1 MHEENEENKMLV
13 LMSPRSCYCVAMPEL
28 NGRWETNKPSLRRNI
43 SRALPHEHHYYHSR
57 VPAASKINNKS
68 FLHLLPYK
76 HSHNT
81 TALTFRTLDTAS
93 PSAYH
98 NKEAPATSTSPPPA
112 GRSVKMSGLNKYT
125 GLPPNLDIIPRDI
138 LTKVRDDGYSL
149 GRHGDL
155 HRVSFPSPIEYEGVR
170 VEAWW
175 VVKEPGPNASVCP
188 DGYTLIFTP
197 PVFGHDEKNFPIDIG
212 RAIYHVQGAGIQHGM
227 DIIHGGD
234 VMSGGVRWARWYADL
249 QNPHD
254 ETVDTTA
261 TRQRAVIAEG
271 FLAKQDGA
279 ETMVADDA
287 EEIAR
292 GVQESTA
299 PSAVLYLVMEDEEM
313 LFGGV
318 GEDMPEAMEHDEQE
332 QEEGITAG
340 EGVDHDAARGLEE
353 QDDDDDD
360 EELEEEPMEEDE
372 MGDQEEQG
380 EEEQGE
386 EDEGGEEDEDEDEDE
401 EDEEEDGA
409 MAAPAPAIAAATT
422 AVVGSPNDP
431 AKHPFPCPVPNCDE
445 DTNRRMNRR
454 TLVLSHLIQKHGVVG
469 IPVERGGPADKTP
482 YNRRQNKVVR
492 EYLTANG
499 WSWRGTIFADGA

>member
-1 MHEENEENKMLV
+1 
-13 LMSPRSCYCVAMPEL
+13 MSR
-28 NGRWETNKPSLRRNI
+28 I
-43 SRALPHEHHYYHSR
+43 
-57 VPAASKINNKS
+57 
-68 FLHLLPYK
+68 
-76 HSHNT
+76 
-81 TALTFRTLDTAS
+81 
-93 PSAYH
+93 
-98 NKEAPATSTSPPPA
+98 
-112 GRSVKMSGLNKYT
+112 NKYT
-125 GLPPNLDIIPRDI
+125 GLPPNVDIIPRDI
-138 LTKVRDDGYSL
+138 LNKVRDDGYSP

-155 HRVSFPSPIEYEGVR
+155 HRVSFPSTIEYEGVR

-197 PVFGHDEKNFPIDIG
+197 PVFGHDEKNFGIDIG
-212 RAIYHVQGAGIQHGM
+212 RAIYHLQGAGIQHGM

-271 FLAKQDGA
+271 FRAKQDGA
-279 ETMVADDA
+279 ETMVADEA

-313 LFGGV
+313 LFGGA
-318 GEDMPEAMEHDEQE
+318 GENLLEATEQDEQE
-332 QEEGITAG
+332 QQEGL
-340 EGVDHDAARGLEE
+340 GVDGGIDHDAAVGLEE
-353 QDDDDDD
+353 QDDDDE
-360 EELEEEPMEEDE
+360 EELEEEPMVEDE
-372 MGDQEEQG
+372 MGEQED
-380 EEEQGE
+380 E
-386 EDEGGEEDEDEDEDE
+386 EDEEEDEDEDEDE
-401 EDEEEDGA
+401 EDEDEEDDGA
-409 MAAPAPAIAAATT
+409 VAAPAPTIAAATT
-422 AVVGSPNDP
+422 AVVGSANDP

-445 DTNRRMNRR
+445 DTDRRMNRR
-454 TLVLSHLIQKHGVVG
+454 TLVLSHLIKKHGVVG

>member
-1 MHEENEENKMLV
+1 
-13 LMSPRSCYCVAMPEL
+13 MSR
-28 NGRWETNKPSLRRNI
+28 I
-43 SRALPHEHHYYHSR
+43 
-57 VPAASKINNKS
+57 
-68 FLHLLPYK
+68 
-76 HSHNT
+76 
-81 TALTFRTLDTAS
+81 
-93 PSAYH
+93 
-98 NKEAPATSTSPPPA
+98 
-112 GRSVKMSGLNKYT
+112 NKYT
-125 GLPPNLDIIPRDI
+125 GLPPNIDIIPRDI
-138 LTKVRDDGYSL
+138 LNKVRDDGYSP

-155 HRVSFPSPIEYEGVR
+155 HRVSFPSTIEYEGVR

-197 PVFGHDEKNFPIDIG
+197 PVFGHDEKNFGIDIG
-212 RAIYHVQGAGIQHGM
+212 RLSTIFKVPEPSMGWISSTVEM
-227 DIIHGGD
+227 
-234 VMSGGVRWARWYADL
+234 WARWYADL

-261 TRQRAVIAEG
+261 TRQRALIAEG
-271 FLAKQDGA
+271 FRAKQDGA
-279 ETMVADDA
+279 ETMVGDDA

-313 LFGGV
+313 LFAGV
-318 GEDMPEAMEHDEQE
+318 GEDMPEAMEQDEQE
-332 QEEGITAG
+332 QEEGLVAD
-340 EGVDHDAARGLEE
+340 EDVDHDAAEGLEE
-353 QDDDDDD
+353 HDDDDDD
-360 EELEEEPMEEDE
+360 EVLEEEPMVEDE
-372 MGDQEEQG
+372 MGDQED
-380 EEEQGE
+380 E
-386 EDEGGEEDEDEDEDE
+386 EDEEEDEDEDEDE
-401 EDEEEDGA
+401 EDEEDDGA
-409 MAAPAPAIAAATT
+409 VAAPAPAIAAATG
-422 AVVGSPNDP
+422 AVVGSANDP

-454 TLVLSHLIQKHGVVG
+454 TLVLSHLIKKHGVVG